1 MATLIKGGRVIT
13 AADDYV
19 ADVLIEAEQIA
30 QIGVAL
36 EADSADSVI
45 DAAGKYVLPG
55 CIDPHTHFHL
65 PVGDWLG
72 SDDFTSGTT
81 SAAFGGTTTHIDFCL
96 QTRGETFAET
106 LAKWREKQDG
116 NGVID
121 SGFHLAVSDLEAGG
135 TLEELAQ
142 LPDEGITSYKLF
154 MAYPDTF
161 MVDDAT
167 LFRTMQVAAE
177 TGAIVMLHA
186 ENGHAIE
193 VLVRDALAAG
203 KTEPVYHSLTRPPE
217 LEGEATNRA
226 IQLAHVAGCTV
237 YIVHV
242 SCRDAVEPVARARQ
256 MGWDVWGETC
266 TQYLSTSIED
276 LERADF
282 EGAKYVFTP
291 PPRAKHHQD
300 RLWHALRHDE
310 LSVLSSDHSPFS
322 WDQKL
327 LGQDDF
333 SKIAN
338 GAPGVEHRLHM
349 LHHFGVREG
358 RLSLSRM
365 VEVLATNPAKIFGLY
380 PRKGTIAVGSDA
392 DLVVFDPS
400 KTVTLSAATHHSKC
414 DFNIFE
420 GIEVT
425 GAPDLVLVRGN
436 TVVENDALVARP
448 GMGRFIGRARAG
460 EQLRPRT
467 GIAS

>member
-1 MATLIKGGRVIT
+1 
-13 AADDYV
+13 
-19 ADVLIEAEQIA
+19 
-30 QIGVAL
+30 
-36 EADSADSVI
+36 
-45 DAAGKYVLPG
+45 
-55 CIDPHTHFHL
+55 
-65 PVGDWLG
+65 
-72 SDDFTSGTT
+72 
-81 SAAFGGTTTHIDFCL
+81 
-96 QTRGETFAET
+96 
-106 LAKWREKQDG
+106 
-116 NGVID
+116 
-121 SGFHLAVSDLEAGG
+121 
-135 TLEELAQ
+135 
-142 LPDEGITSYKLF
+142 
-154 MAYPDTF
+154 
-161 MVDDAT
+161 
-167 LFRTMQVAAE
+167 
-177 TGAIVMLHA
+177 
-186 ENGHAIE
+186 
-193 VLVRDALAAG
+193 
-203 KTEPVYHSLTRPPE
+203 
-217 LEGEATNRA
+217 
-226 IQLAHVAGCTV
+226 
-237 YIVHV
+237 
-242 SCRDAVEPVARARQ
+242 
-256 MGWDVWGETC
+256 
-266 TQYLSTSIED
+266 LSTSIED

-300 RLWHALRHDE
+300 RLWYALRHDE
-310 LSVLSSDHSPFS
+310 LSVLSRDHSPFS

-365 VEVLATNPAKIFGLY
+365 VEALATNPAKIFGLY

-467 GIAS
+467 GIVS